1 MKLNRLNQQ
10 KKKSFKGK
18 LQKQRNKIQEKYNK
32 ADKIKNKT
40 KQQDFKN
47 CELIMTFVN
56 WPP

>member
-32 ADKIKNKT
+32 ADKTKNKT
-40 KQQDFKN
+40 KQQTNKRDK
-47 CELIMTFVN
+47 LILRTAS
-56 WPP
+56 